1 MKTYF
6 LDTLNRYKRFSEKLD
21 AKTILCNKSWWI
33 FNDSGEKEIYIFQED
48 GSLIISFNGKV
59 THATWQYIPANKS
72 LVIST
77 SKESYML
84 HPAFVDE
91 NIFALQ
97 QDGTNKFAFMID
109 ESQKANFA
117 PRSLRELT
125 YYFEEKETK
134 RIQEEQ
140 RQQQLYIEQQRI
152 AEQREAEQQRIAY
165 QQKLEQEREQR
176 VEALRTEAA
185 RLWVANKEQI
195 LKNDNEYIAYKKKR
209 KRKLVILKLS
219 TIAWVLGTIHF
230 FMTANEPINNI
241 FEAIVPFA
249 TPILMAFVIIL
260 GISMI
265 GANSSVLEEK
275 RKQYIDNYVRAH
287 QRKSASPR
295 KATQQQEATSQP
307 KVVNDTYTKPAS
319 TNVIILPSNIK
330 APLRDEIFPYYA
342 TFLVSILNSCRYESY
357 AEFIRIKLEKNFLLY
372 FGEGKKSSYI
382 QNLSH
387 QDFIEQFNAYSTAE
401 LKDTIQQFRAK
412 ANEDEIKFCKANLKS
427 FATVCNLETKNQISM
442 QQATY
447 ICDAISI
454 NS

>member
-77 SKESYML
+77 PKESYML

-140 RQQQLYIEQQRI
+140 RQQQLYIESTRQQKIEQEKNQRI
-152 AEQREAEQQRIAY
+152 E
-165 QQKLEQEREQR
+165 L
-176 VEALRTEAA
+176 L
-185 RLWVANKEQI
+185 
-195 LKNDNEYIAYKKKR
+195 KKKAEESWER
-209 KRKLVILKLS
+209 NKDKILINDKKYIRSQKYNKNILYF
-219 TIAWVLGTIHF
+219 VLAF
-230 FMTANEPINNI
+230 SMA
-241 FEAIVPFA
+241 AI
-249 TPILMAFVIIL
+249 
-260 GISMI
+260 I
-265 GANSSVLEEK
+265 GACLTLILRGDLNVLSFVVFTAMFGIPISSFLSFIIVYGSYSRSDYDEK
-275 RKQYIDNYVRAH
+275 KKAQYIDNYVRAH
-287 QRKSASPR
+287 QRKAASSRKTIPSR
-295 KATQQQEATSQP
+295 KAIQQQEATYQP
-307 KVVNDTYTKPAS
+307 KIVNDTYTKPEH
-319 TNVIILPSNIK
+319 TKVIILPSNIK

-357 AEFIRIKLEKNFLLY
+357 AEFIRIKLEKSFLLY

-412 ANEDEIKFCKANLKS
+412 ANEGEIKFCKANLKS

>member
-48 GSLIISFNGKV
+48 GSLIISFSGKV

-109 ESQKANFA
+109 ENQKSNFA
-117 PRSLRELT
+117 PKSLRELT

-165 QQKLEQEREQR
+165 QQKLEQERKQR
-176 VEALRTEAA
+176 IESLRMEAGKLWVEA
-185 RLWVANKEQI
+185 KEQI
-195 LKNDNEYIAYKKKR
+195 LKNDDEYIAYQKKKKR
-209 KRKLVILKLS
+209 NLVILILS
-219 TIAWVLGTIHF
+219 TAAWVLGTIHF
-230 FMTANEPINNI
+230 FMSPNEPINNF
-241 FEAIVPFA
+241 FEAIVPFV
-249 TPILMAFVIIL
+249 TPFLMPFVLIF

-265 GANSSVLEEK
+265 VANSSILEKK
-275 RKQYIDNYVRAH
+275 RNQYIDNYVRAH
-287 QRKSASPR
+287 QQ
-295 KATQQQEATSQP
+295 KATYQS
-307 KVVNDTYTKPAS
+307 KVVNDTYTKPES
-319 TNVIILPSNIK
+319 TKVIILPTNIK

-342 TFLVSILNSCRYESY
+342 TFLVSILNSCKYESY
-357 AEFIRIKLEKNFLLY
+357 AEFIRIKLEKSFLLY
-372 FGEGKKSSYI
+372 FGEGKKSSYT

-387 QDFIEQFNAYSTAE
+387 QDFIQQFNAYSTAE
-401 LKDTIQQFRAK
+401 LKDTIQQFSAK
-412 ANEDEIKFCKANLKS
+412 ANEEEIKFCKTNLKS
-427 FATVCNLETKNQISM
+427 FATVCNLETKNQTAM
-442 QQATY
+442 QQAIY
-447 ICDAISI
+447 ICDGI
-454 NS
+454 

>member
-33 FNDSGEKEIYIFQED
+33 FNDGGEKEIYIFQED
-48 GSLIISFNGKV
+48 GSLIISFSGKV

-109 ESQKANFA
+109 ENQTANFA
-117 PRSLRELT
+117 PKSLGELT
-125 YYFEEKETK
+125 FYFEEKETK

-140 RQQQLYIEQQRI
+140 RQQQLYIAQQRF
-152 AEQREAEQQRIAY
+152 AEQRKAEQQRIAY

-249 TPILMAFVIIL
+249 TPLLMAFVIIL

-265 GANSSVLEEK
+265 DANSSVLEEK
-275 RKQYIDNYVRAH
+275 RNQYIDNYVRAH
-287 QRKSASPR
+287 Q
-295 KATQQQEATSQP
+295 P
-307 KVVNDTYTKPAS
+307 KIVNDTYTKPEH
-319 TNVIILPSNIK
+319 TKVIILPSNIK

-357 AEFIRIKLEKNFLLY
+357 AEFIRIKLEKSFLLY
-372 FGEGKKSSYI
+372 FGEGKKSSYT

-387 QDFIEQFNAYSTAE
+387 QDFIQQFNAYSTAE

>member
-6 LDTLNRYKRFSEKLD
+6 FDTLNRYKRFSEKLD

-48 GSLIISFNGKV
+48 GSLIIAFNGKV

-165 QQKLEQEREQR
+165 QQKLEQERKQR

-209 KRKLVILKLS
+209 KRKLVILILS

-241 FEAIVPFA
+241 FEAIVPCA
-249 TPILMAFVIIL
+249 TPFLMAFVLIL
-260 GISMI
+260 GILMKI
-265 GANSSVLEEK
+265 VNSSVLEEK
-275 RKQYIDNYVRAH
+275 RNQYIDNYVRAH
-287 QRKSASPR
+287 QRKSASSQ
-295 KATQQQEATSQP
+295 KATQQQ
-307 KVVNDTYTKPAS
+307 
-319 TNVIILPSNIK
+319 
-330 APLRDEIFPYYA
+330 
-342 TFLVSILNSCRYESY
+342 
-357 AEFIRIKLEKNFLLY
+357 
-372 FGEGKKSSYI
+372 
-382 QNLSH
+382 
-387 QDFIEQFNAYSTAE
+387 
-401 LKDTIQQFRAK
+401 
-412 ANEDEIKFCKANLKS
+412 
-427 FATVCNLETKNQISM
+427 
-442 QQATY
+442 
-447 ICDAISI
+447 
-454 NS
+454 

>member
-97 QDGTNKFAFMID
+97 LDGTNKFAFMID
-109 ESQKANFA
+109 ESQKSNFA
-117 PRSLRELT
+117 PKSLRELT

-134 RIQEEQ
+134 RIQEEE
-140 RQQQLYIEQQRI
+140 RQQQLYIEQQKEEEQWEAKQQRKQARERRI
-152 AEQREAEQQRIAY
+152 ESLKMEAE
-165 QQKLEQEREQR
+165 ER
-176 VEALRTEAA
+176 
-185 RLWVANKEQI
+185 WKIDKKQI
-195 LKNDNEYIAYKKKR
+195 LKNDNEYIVCQRKR
-209 KRKLVILKLS
+209 KRSL
-219 TIAWVLGTIHF
+219 F
-230 FMTANEPINNI
+230 
-241 FEAIVPFA
+241 
-249 TPILMAFVIIL
+249 ILMLLITALVLSFRNVNTIVLPLILLFISIFLFARHLFVL
-260 GISMI
+260 FNCLDVI
-265 GANSSVLEEK
+265 GSKKN
-275 RKQYIDNYVRAH
+275 QYIDNYVRTH
-287 QRKSASPR
+287 QRKAASSRKTIPSR
-295 KATQQQEATSQP
+295 KAIQQQEATYQP
-307 KVVNDTYTKPAS
+307 KIVNDTYTKPEH
-319 TNVIILPSNIK
+319 TKVIILPSNIK

-357 AEFIRIKLEKNFLLY
+357 AEFIRIKLEKSFLLY
-372 FGEGKKSSYI
+372 FGEGKKSSYT

-387 QDFIEQFNAYSTAE
+387 QDFIQQLNAYSTVE
-401 LKDTIQQFRAK
+401 LKDSIQQFSAK
-412 ANEDEIKFCKANLKS
+412 ANEDEIKFCKTNLKS
-427 FATVCNLETKNQISM
+427 FAIVCNLDAKNQAYM

-447 ICDAISI
+447 ICDAI
-454 NS
+454 

>member
-48 GSLIISFNGKV
+48 GSLIISFSGKV

-109 ESQKANFA
+109 ESQKSNFA
-117 PRSLRELT
+117 PKSLGELT
-125 YYFEEKETK
+125 FYFEEKETK

-140 RQQQLYIEQQRI
+140 RQQQLYIEQQRF
-152 AEQREAEQQRIAY
+152 AEQRKAEQQRIAY
-165 QQKLEQEREQR
+165 QQKLEQEKEQR

-185 RLWVANKEQI
+185 KLWEANKGQI
-195 LKNDNEYIAYKKKR
+195 LEKDEKYIAFLKKSNKASIIN
-209 KRKLVILKLS
+209 LLFTIITVLIAIIIYVNTWDYIVDSFENFWDSPIGNITNLMLFIFGPLGVLS
-219 TIAWVLGTIHF
+219 LGVVLSFVLSLAYG
-230 FMTANEPINNI
+230 NND
-241 FEAIVPFA
+241 F
-249 TPILMAFVIIL
+249 
-260 GISMI
+260 
-265 GANSSVLEEK
+265 NLEEK

-287 QRKSASPR
+287 QRKI
-295 KATQQQEATSQP
+295 
-307 KVVNDTYTKPAS
+307 VNDTYTKPAS

>member
-1 MKTYF
+1 MKTF
-6 LDTLNRYKRFSEKLD
+6 FFDTFNRYKRFSEKLD

-33 FNDSGEKEIYIFQED
+33 FNDGGEKEIYIFQED
-48 GSLIISFNGKV
+48 GSLIISFSGKV

-109 ESQKANFA
+109 ESQKSNFA
-117 PRSLRELT
+117 PKSLGELT
-125 YYFEEKETK
+125 FYFEEKETK

-140 RQQQLYIEQQRI
+140 RQQQLYIEQQRF
-152 AEQREAEQQRIAY
+152 AEQRKAEQQRIAY

-230 FMTANEPINNI
+230 FMTANNEPINNI
-241 FEAIVPFA
+241 FEAIVSFA
-249 TPILMAFVIIL
+249 TPLLMAFVIIL

-265 GANSSVLEEK
+265 DANSSVLEEK

-287 QRKSASPR
+287 QRKSAS
-295 KATQQQEATSQP
+295 QP
-307 KVVNDTYTKPAS
+307 KVVNDTYTNTKPEH
-319 TNVIILPSNIK
+319 TKVIILPSNIK

-372 FGEGKKSSYI
+372 FGEGKKNSYI